1 MVTMTGLVALTS
13 ALALAAPPPRASD
26 PEALGGYYQF
36 GENREREPVDGHEK
50 VLTGSIVFPLGV
62 LRVAMGVGMYVM
74 ASPQYCNRI
83 YGANA
88 SDQTCR
94 GLQVYG
100 LVGVGMGGL
109 MTVTGAVFLAW
120 GLTQRAKHH
129 RWMREHGLAIAPMM
143 SREVRGLSFGFRF

>member
-1 MVTMTGLVALTS
+1 MVTTTVGLAF
-13 ALALAAPPPRASD
+13 ALATLSPPPPD
-26 PEALGGYYQF
+26 LDGLGGYRSF
-36 GENREREPVDGHEK
+36 GEVREREPVDGHEK
-50 VLTGSIVFPLGV
+50 VLTGSIVFPLGI
-62 LRVAMGVGMYVM
+62 LRTAMGVGMYVM
-74 ASPQYCNRI
+74 ASPQYCTRI

-120 GLTQRAKHH
+120 GLSLRAQHQ
-129 RWMREHGLAIAPMM
+129 RWMRAHGLAVAPLM